1 MKLFGSRQPKAKISV
16 ATAPAGEPLIKMRD
30 IVKVFKT
37 DAGDFTALKGISID
51 FYESEFISVIGKSG
65 SGKST
70 LVNMIT
76 GIDRPTSGTVAIGDA
91 QIDQLSES
99 EMARWRGLNLGIV
112 FQFYQLLPML
122 SLIENVILPMQ
133 LAEQYTPAERK
144 DRAMQLLSL
153 VGLEDYAHKMPA
165 NVSGGQQQSAAI
177 ARAIANDPPIIVADE
192 PTGNLD
198 SRSAAMVF
206 SLFDELVQQG
216 KTIIMVTHDRHLAA
230 KARRTVRIHDGLV
243 VDDGASTDVVDLSD
257 AKPSAG
263 AAEAAALADAQQEEV
278 TEALKHAT

>member
-1 MKLFGSRQPKAKISV
+1 MKLFRSRKQQSAVSV
-16 ATAPAGEPLIKMRD
+16 AKAAPGQPLIQMRD
-30 IVKVFKT
+30 IVKIFKT

-51 FYESEFISVIGKSG
+51 FYESQFVSVIGKSG

-76 GIDRPTSGTVAIGDA
+76 GIDRPTSGTVDIGGTM
-91 QIDQLSES
+91 ISSLTES
-99 EMARWRGLNLGIV
+99 DMARWRGINLGIV

-122 SLIENVILPMQ
+122 SLIENVKLPMQ
-133 LAEQYTPAERK
+133 LAEQYTPAERT
-144 DRAMQLLSL
+144 DRAMELLTL
-153 VGLEDYAHKMPA
+153 VGLQDYAFKMPA

-177 ARAIANDPPIIVADE
+177 ARAIANDPPLIVADE

-206 SLFDELVQQG
+206 ALFDELVNQG

-230 KARRTVRIHDGLV
+230 RARRTVRIHDGLV
-243 VDDGASTDVVDLSD
+243 VDDGPSHEVIDLSD
-257 AKPSAG
+257 SG
-263 AAEAAALADAQQEEV
+263 APHQDLELEEV
-278 TEALKHAT
+278 DPIEHATPETA

>member
-1 MKLFGSRQPKAKISV
+1 MKLFRSRTPQSKITVAKA
-16 ATAPAGEPLIKMRD
+16 APGEPLIRMRD
-30 IVKVFKT
+30 IVKIFKT

-51 FYESEFISVIGKSG
+51 FHESQFVSVIGKSG

-76 GIDRPTSGTVAIGDA
+76 GIDRPTSGSVDIGDTS
-91 QIDQLSES
+91 ISNLSES

-122 SLIENVILPMQ
+122 SLIENVKLPMQ
-133 LAEQYTPAERK
+133 LAEQYTPSERD
-144 DRAMQLLSL
+144 DRAMELLTL
-153 VGLEDYAHKMPA
+153 VGLQDYAYKMPA

-177 ARAIANDPPIIVADE
+177 ARAIANDPPLIVADE

-206 SLFDELVQQG
+206 SLFDELVNQG

-230 KARRTVRIHDGLV
+230 RARRTVRIHDGLV
-243 VDDGASTDVVDLSD
+243 VDDGPSHEVIDLSD
-257 AKPSAG
+257 SKQPQPDLD
-263 AAEAAALADAQQEEV
+263 AEE
-278 TEALKHAT
+278 TELLEHATPETA